1 MKDLVIIVSGPAGL
15 SAAVYAKRAKLDVA
29 VIEKAPFSGGQII
42 NTEQVDNYLGMY
54 RTSGFEMATAF
65 RAHADALEVEFL
77 NKEVVGI
84 EGNQTFA
91 VKLSNGDVIE
101 TKTVLIATGA
111 KYKNLGIDS
120 ESKFKGAGV
129 SYCATC
135 DGAFFRKKTVVVVGG
150 GNVAFGDAH
159 YLSKIC
165 EKVYLVHRRD
175 VYRASKHLIDLV
187 KSHENVEIL
196 PFYEVKE
203 IIGDGMVEQVRL
215 IQNQTKEEKIVDAS
229 GIFVAIGMEPV
240 SEFVNGIVDTDN
252 RGYIIA
258 TENGVTSTPGIFVA
272 GDVRTKE
279 VRQIV
284 TAVSDGANA
293 VASVQEYLQ

>member
-1 MKDLVIIVSGPAGL
+1 M
-15 SAAVYAKRAKLDVA
+15 
-29 VIEKAPFSGGQII
+29 
-42 NTEQVDNYLGMY
+42 
-54 RTSGFEMATAF
+54 
-65 RAHADALEVEFL
+65 
-77 NKEVVGI
+77 
-84 EGNQTFA
+84 
-91 VKLSNGDVIE
+91 
-101 TKTVLIATGA
+101 
-111 KYKNLGIDS
+111 
-120 ESKFKGAGV
+120 
-129 SYCATC
+129 
-135 DGAFFRKKTVVVVGG
+135 
-150 GNVAFGDAH
+150 
-159 YLSKIC
+159 
-165 EKVYLVHRRD
+165 HRRD

-240 SEFVNGIVDTDN
+240 SEFVKGIVDMDN

>member
-1 MKDLVIIVSGPAGL
+1 M
-15 SAAVYAKRAKLDVA
+15 
-29 VIEKAPFSGGQII
+29 
-42 NTEQVDNYLGMY
+42 
-54 RTSGFEMATAF
+54 
-65 RAHADALEVEFL
+65 
-77 NKEVVGI
+77 
-84 EGNQTFA
+84 
-91 VKLSNGDVIE
+91 
-101 TKTVLIATGA
+101 
-111 KYKNLGIDS
+111 
-120 ESKFKGAGV
+120 
-129 SYCATC
+129 
-135 DGAFFRKKTVVVVGG
+135 
-150 GNVAFGDAH
+150 
-159 YLSKIC
+159 
-165 EKVYLVHRRD
+165 
-175 VYRASKHLIDLV
+175 V

>member
-1 MKDLVIIVSGPAGL
+1 M
-15 SAAVYAKRAKLDVA
+15 
-29 VIEKAPFSGGQII
+29 
-42 NTEQVDNYLGMY
+42 
-54 RTSGFEMATAF
+54 
-65 RAHADALEVEFL
+65 
-77 NKEVVGI
+77 
-84 EGNQTFA
+84 
-91 VKLSNGDVIE
+91 
-101 TKTVLIATGA
+101 
-111 KYKNLGIDS
+111 
-120 ESKFKGAGV
+120 
-129 SYCATC
+129 
-135 DGAFFRKKTVVVVGG
+135 
-150 GNVAFGDAH
+150 
-159 YLSKIC
+159 
-165 EKVYLVHRRD
+165 HRRD

-229 GIFVAIGMEPV
+229 GIFAAIGMEPV
-240 SEFVNGIVDTDN
+240 SEFVKGIVDTDN